1 LGGEHNEGPKLEASM
16 KVYDIMSSD
25 VQLITP
31 DDTIQAAAQKM
42 AEADVGFLPVGEN
55 DKLVGMVTD
64 RDIALRAVARGKNPA
79 STRVREIMTDKV
91 LYCLEDE
98 DVEEAADTMSNL
110 KIRRLPIV
118 DDDKRLVGVLSL
130 GDIAFKHKGSIA
142 GTTLAHVC
150 DPHGH
155 VR

>member
-1 LGGEHNEGPKLEASM
+1 M

-42 AEADVGFLPVGEN
+42 VDADVGFLPVGEN

-79 STRVREIMTDKV
+79 STRVREVMTDKV

-98 DVEEAADTMSNL
+98 DVEQAADTMANL
-110 KIRRLPIV
+110 RIRRLPII

-130 GDIAFKHKGSIA
+130 GDIAFKHKASTA
-142 GTTLAHVC
+142 GTTLVHVC
-150 DPHGH
+150 DPHAH

>member
-1 LGGEHNEGPKLEASM
+1 M
-16 KVYDIMSSD
+16 KVYDIMSSE
-25 VQLITP
+25 VQLVAP
-31 DDTIQAAAQKM
+31 DDSIQFAAQKM

-79 STRVREIMTDKV
+79 STLVREIMTDKV
-91 LYCLEDE
+91 LYCMEDE
-98 DVEEAADTMSNL
+98 DVEEAADAMANL

-118 DDDKRLVGVLSL
+118 DDDKKLVGVLSL
-130 GDIAFKHKGSIA
+130 GDIAFKHRASIA
-142 GTTLAHVC
+142 GATLVHVC
-150 DPHGH
+150 DPHGN